1 MLGEDRAYFLG
12 CSGYFYWGWKGRF
25 YPEDLKPKEWLSYYA
40 KFFNTVEINS
50 TFYKFPKKE
59 NLRRFYR
66 ETPEDFTI
74 SVKANRAITH
84 LKRFRGTQDLI
95 KDFYSVVAEALGKK
109 LGCVLFQLPPSF
121 KYSEE
126 NLERILSQLDPSFRN
141 AVEFRHESWWR
152 EEVFEELGKR
162 GIAFCSVSSFRLP
175 EELVRTTDFLYI
187 RFHGKEGG
195 HRYNYSEE
203 ELKVWAERI
212 ESTPAGEV
220 YAYFNND
227 YSAHAPLN
235 CLKLMELLRVRP
247 YREGP

>member
-1 MLGEDRAYFLG
+1 MREECKAYFLG
-12 CSGYFYWGWKGRF
+12 CSGYFYWSWKGRF
-25 YPEDLKPKEWLSYYA
+25 YPEDLRPKGWLSYYA
-40 KFFNTVEINS
+40 RFFNTVEINS
-50 TFYKFPKKE
+50 TFYSFPKKG

-66 ETPEDFTI
+66 ETPKGFTI
-74 SVKANRAITH
+74 SVKANRTITH
-84 LKRFRGTQDLI
+84 LKKFRGTKELVGE
-95 KDFYSVVAEALGKK
+95 FYSTVREALDEK

-121 KYSEE
+121 TYSEE
-126 NLERILSQLDPSFRN
+126 RLERILNQLDPGFKN
-141 AVEFRHESWWR
+141 VLEFRHESWWR

-212 ESTPAGEV
+212 ESTSAGEV

-227 YSAHAPLN
+227 YNAHAPHN
-235 CLKLMELLRVRP
+235 CLKLMELLKVRP
-247 YREGP
+247 YPEEP